1 MTTNEIM
8 KLADAFSYAAASA
21 NVGIHIFGKTSLLV
35 KDKLEKEDEARAAL
49 RKAVEEMAADAEL
62 WRAYKARKDA
72 ALAAGLGRNPLRSE
86 ETP

>member
-1 MTTNEIM
+1 MTPGEIM
-8 KLADAFSYAAASA
+8 KLADEYAAATHEINNDAS
-21 NVGIHIFGKTSLLV
+21 
-35 KDKLEKEDEARAAL
+35 EDRAAL